1 MKTNIIINGLCLV
14 GLMVQ
19 LAFSDSIAQ
28 TTQTIHLDK
37 GSYQV
42 EFAPTLGIPTLV
54 SWSVSD
60 SDLGVT
66 KRSPSF
72 RFKTDKDTPRP
83 RVTSSLYTNSG
94 FQRGHMCPAA
104 DRSIDYKSMR
114 STFVM
119 TNVCPMT
126 SALNTGRWKAW
137 EEKARR
143 IARDK
148 GQCFCIAAPF
158 FFPCDTQ
165 WIGKHRV
172 AVPHAFFKILYSKE
186 PPRVYGMTLIENR

>member
-1 MKTNIIINGLCLV
+1 MKTNIIHRGLCLAV
-14 GLMVQ
+14 VLSCHDVNGSLGQPPQTLM
-19 LAFSDSIAQ
+19 
-28 TTQTIHLDK
+28 LDK
-37 GSYQV
+37 ISYVVQYRHD
-42 EFAPTLGIPTLV
+42 LGIPTMV

-60 SDLGVT
+60 SDLGTT

-83 RVTSSLYTNSG
+83 RVTSSIYTHSG

-143 IARDK
+143 IAREK

-165 WIGKHRV
+165 WIGNHRV

-186 PPRVYGMTLIENR
+186 PPKVYGMTLIENR